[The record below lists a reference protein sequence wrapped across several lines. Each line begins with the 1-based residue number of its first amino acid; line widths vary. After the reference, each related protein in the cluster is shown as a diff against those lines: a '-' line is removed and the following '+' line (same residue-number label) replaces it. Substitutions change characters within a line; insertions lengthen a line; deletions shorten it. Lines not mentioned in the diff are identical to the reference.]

1 MKRGSLL
8 GTGRYGKIKERPFA
22 MKGLILSGGKGT
34 RLRPLTYTRA
44 KQLLPLANKP
54 VLFYAIESLLEAGIR
69 EIGIVVGDTHEEIEA
84 AVGDGTRWRE
94 RWGADVRIGFIQQE
108 APLGLA
114 HAVKTARGFLGE
126 DRFVMFL
133 GDNLI
138 GQSLAPLVWA
148 FNAPDCPYTSHILLT
163 EVENPSQFGIAELE
177 PEPEPGREPGREPVA
192 APVQAEVRAAL
203 VAGSAGASVGA
214 SADTAQSPERTTD
227 GLTPVRVKRLV
238 EKPTVPPSN
247 LALVGIYFFDATIF
261 AAADQIQPSA
271 RGELEITDAIQWLID
286 HQYDVRANRLSG
298 YWIDTGKMEDIL
310 DANRQVLLD
319 LPPSVDASARISA
332 DSSLSGAVSVQPGA
346 VIENSVVRGPAI
358 IGERTVIRN
367 AYIGP
372 FTSIDHD
379 ALVEGSEV
387 EYSIVLEHSKIL
399 GVEGRIEES
408 LIGRYA
414 EVRSSPLKPRGHK
427 LMLGDHSRVGVLGN
441 GG

>member
-1 MKRGSLL
+1 
-8 GTGRYGKIKERPFA
+8 

-54 VLFYAIESLLEAGIR
+54 VLFYAIEALLEAGIR

-94 RWGADVRIGFIQQE
+94 RWGADVRIDFIAQE

-114 HAVKTARGFLGE
+114 HAVLTARAFLGD

-163 EVENPSQFGIAELE
+163 AVENPSQFGIAELE
-177 PEPEPGREPGREPVA
+177 PGFESVASPVA
-192 APVQAEVRAAL
+192 APVQAEVRSAL
-203 VAGSAGASVGA
+203 VAGLVGA
-214 SADTAQSPERTTD
+214 STGASTGASAGDAQSPGLTAAT
-227 GLTPVRVKRLV
+227 LTPVRVKRLV
-238 EKPTVPPSN
+238 EKPKVPPSN
-247 LALVGIYFFDATIF
+247 LALVGIYFFDATILT
-261 AAADQIQPSA
+261 AASHIQPSA

-286 HQYDVRANRLSG
+286 HQYDVRANLLSG

-319 LPPSVDASARISA
+319 LPPALDASARISA
-332 DSSLSGAVSVQPGA
+332 DSSLSGAVSVQAGA

-372 FTSIDHD
+372 FTSIYHD

-387 EYSIVLEHSKIL
+387 EYSIVLEHSTIL

-414 EVRSSPLKPRGHK
+414 EVRTSALKPRGHK

-441 GG
+441 G